1 MPVYTVHAPVAHGA
15 DLAVTDKFV
24 FVRDGFHVWA
34 AVAGALDLID
44 HRQTGIA
51 GTQEITVHGVHVAR
65 LLDRLAGGGNA
76 LAKHLAAE
84 QLTKTEIL
92 AAATEQVFLDLFQAQ
107 QRDQIVEYLGHGVSP
122 RAGVTDR

>member
-1 MPVYTVHAPVAHGA
+1 M
-15 DLAVTDKFV
+15 
-24 FVRDGFHVWA
+24 
-34 AVAGALDLID
+34 
-44 HRQTGIA
+44 
-51 GTQEITVHGVHVAR
+51 HGVHVAR
-65 LLDRLAGGGNA
+65 LLDRLAGRRDA

-122 RAGVTDR
+122 CAGVGNRGWE